1 MRINESRINRSDC
14 TGLGAP
20 LRVILDGSGTGM
32 VDDVTGLSDIPASVS
47 ALRLQGMVEWL

>member
-1 MRINESRINRSDC
+1 MFGLWGIRINESRINRSDC

-32 VDDVTGLSDIPASVS
+32 VDDVTGGLSDIYLPVC
-47 ALRLQGMVEWL
+47 RL